1 VQETDRVAQARLAAS
16 LSGAGRRRITA
27 MVQPSW
33 AVERARAALNVG
45 MKAPEVEQHLIA
57 KGLSPAEANDVVMSI
72 LEGRVRTVFAPLA
85 SEERSR
91 PAQLVVS
98 VLLAGVC
105 LALVYWLGGGG
116 PTAWTLVC
124 ILPGL
129 AGIWLP
135 EMMSWEWN
143 MASTGCR
150 AVGWVWLL
158 LFGGGRV
165 ILVAIYNQPV

>member
-1 VQETDRVAQARLAAS
+1 ME
-16 LSGAGRRRITA
+16 
-27 MVQPSW
+27 QPSW
-33 AVERARAALNVG
+33 AVERARAALNIG
-45 MKAPEVEQHLIA
+45 MKAPEVEQQFLA
-57 KGLSPAEANDVVMSI
+57 KGLGPAQANEVVMSI
-72 LEGRVRTVFAPLA
+72 LERRVRAVLTPLK

-91 PAQLVVS
+91 PVQLVVS
-98 VLLAGVC
+98 LVVAGVC
-105 LALVYWLGGGG
+105 LALVYWFGGGG

-135 EMMSWEWN
+135 EMMAWEWN

-150 AVGWVWLL
+150 AGGWVWLL

-165 ILVAIYNQPV
+165 LLVAINNQPV

>member
-1 VQETDRVAQARLAAS
+1 ME
-16 LSGAGRRRITA
+16 
-27 MVQPSW
+27 QPSW
-33 AVERARAALNVG
+33 AIERARAALNVG

-57 KGLSPAEANDVVMSI
+57 KGLSPSAANEVVMSI
-72 LEGRVRTVFAPLA
+72 LEGRVGAVFAPLESA
-85 SEERSR
+85 ERLR
-91 PAQLVVS
+91 PAHLVVS
-98 VLLAGVC
+98 VLVAGVC
-105 LALVYWLGGGG
+105 LALVYWFGGGG

-135 EMMSWEWN
+135 EMMAWEWN

-158 LFGGGRV
+158 LVGGGRV
-165 ILVAIYNQPV
+165 LLVAIFNQSHP

>member
-1 VQETDRVAQARLAAS
+1 
-16 LSGAGRRRITA
+16 
-27 MVQPSW
+27 
-33 AVERARAALNVG
+33 

-57 KGLSPAEANDVVMSI
+57 KGLSPSAANEVVMSI
-72 LEGRVRTVFAPLA
+72 LEGRVGAVFAPLESA
-85 SEERSR
+85 ERLR
-91 PAQLVVS
+91 PAHLVVS
-98 VLLAGVC
+98 VLVAGVC
-105 LALVYWLGGGG
+105 LALVYWFGGGG

-135 EMMSWEWN
+135 EMMAWEWN

-158 LFGGGRV
+158 LVGGGRV
-165 ILVAIYNQPV
+165 LLVAIFNQSHP